1 MNVYLGANAKAQAI
15 CFALCLA
22 AGLVGGIFAL
32 LFLRKAN
39 PIERALTDL
48 FACALIGGAFYLT
61 VEFIMQGDLSLYGTA
76 AFLIG
81 TTILPFSV
89 FKLKKTLK
97 KRKSNKEDK
106 KNTLDAK
113 QGKNTRR
120 KARKKH

>member
-81 TTILPFSV
+81 TAALPFSV
-89 FKLKKTLK
+89 FKLKNTLK
-97 KRKSNKEDK
+97 KRKRDKEDK
-106 KNTLDAK
+106 KKAQDAE
-113 QGKNTRR
+113 QGKNTDFVE
-120 KARKKH
+120 

>member
-22 AGLVGGIFAL
+22 AGLVGGVFAL

-39 PIERALTDL
+39 PVERALTDL

-76 AFLIG
+76 AFLLG
-81 TTILPFSV
+81 TAIIPFSV

-97 KRKSNKEDK
+97 RRKRDKEEK
-106 KNTLDAK
+106 KKAQETG
-113 QGKNTRR
+113 QGKNTDFVE
-120 KARKKH
+120 

>member
-15 CFALCLA
+15 CFALCLV

-61 VEFIMQGDLSLYGTA
+61 VEFIMQGDISLYGTA

-81 TTILPFSV
+81 TAALPFSV
-89 FKLKKTLK
+89 FKLKKILK
-97 KRKSNKEDK
+97 KRKSDKEDK
-106 KNTLDAK
+106 KKTQAAE
-113 QGKNTRR
+113 QGKNTDFVE
-120 KARKKH
+120 

>member
-15 CFALCLA
+15 CFALCLV

-61 VEFIMQGDLSLYGTA
+61 VEFIMQGDISLYGTA

-81 TTILPFSV
+81 TAVLPFSV

-97 KRKSNKEDK
+97 KRKSDKEDK
-106 KNTLDAK
+106 KKAQAAE
-113 QGKNTRR
+113 QGKNTDFVE
-120 KARKKH
+120 